1 MHEPAPS
8 LHAMQQAFTRY
19 LRDPAAQAPSAL
31 DATRMGVYRRLIRGN
46 LTGLLE
52 NAFPVCVTLLG
63 LEAFDALVLQFLK
76 AHRSQ
81 APLFTELAA
90 EFVQW
95 LRDSTTLPHPALAE
109 LAHYEWVETALY
121 QMDAHPLQPLSDAP
135 LLEQPLQ
142 CSPLACALFYRWPVH
157 QLGAGNPPDHPPA
170 EPTTLLVRRD
180 EQGQVRFS
188 VLGALAAQLLHAI
201 GARPGRTGA
210 TYLGELAQLHGLDP
224 DALQDPFSTLL
235 LQLNAQG
242 VIGRP
247 PTHPRS
253 TGGLT

>member
-1 MHEPAPS
+1 MHEPVAP
-8 LHAMQQAFTRY
+8 LQAMQHAFTHY
-19 LRDPAAQAPSAL
+19 LRDPAAQAPSTL
-31 DATRMGVYRRLIRGN
+31 DATRMAIYRRLIRGN

-63 LEAFDALVLQFLK
+63 PEAFDALVLEFLK

-95 LRDSTTLPHPALAE
+95 LQAHSALPHPALAE

-121 QMDAHPLQPLSDAP
+121 QMDARPLQPLSAAP
-135 LLEQPLQ
+135 LLDQPLQ
-142 CSPLACALFYRWPVH
+142 CSPLACALFYHWPVH
-157 QLGAGNPPDHPPA
+157 QLGAGPAPDRPPA

-180 EQGQVRFS
+180 GQGQVRFS

-224 DALQDPFSTLL
+224 DALQSPFCTLL
-235 LQLNAQG
+235 QQLSAQG
-242 VIGRP
+242 VIGQP
-247 PTHPRS
+247 SPTPDPQEA
-253 TGGLT
+253 